1 MTKPGLSILDR
12 PGFVRFAGK
21 GVRALIRFWGLWL
34 PAQSRSRR
42 VDEIGDRAQRPMK
55 PGLRYRRPGL
65 GAHAER
71 LRCCR
76 RHSPIPR

>member
-34 PAQSRSRR
+34 PVQSRSRMGTICPSL
-42 VDEIGDRAQRPMK
+42 VYTATV
-55 PGLRYRRPGL
+55 
-65 GAHAER
+65 
-71 LRCCR
+71 
-76 RHSPIPR
+76 S